1 MIVDIGIVAVKA
13 FLVLFMV
20 LNLAGILG
28 WIERK
33 GSALIQDRIGANR
46 ASVLGFAG
54 MGLVN
59 TLIADPLKFLTKE
72 DFVPPQGD
80 KFLHTLA
87 PCMALF
93 TALVT
98 FAVIPFGDVLVL
110 GERVINLQVANL
122 NIGILYVFAIGSLGV
137 YGIVIGAWASNNKFS
152 LLGGVRGSAQMI
164 SYEVA
169 MGLSVI
175 GILMVF
181 GTLELQEI
189 ARGQGTLIRD
199 MLPESARF
207 LKSTIGWLPAWGIF
221 LQPLAFLLF
230 FTAAVAETKRIPFD
244 LPEGESELVAG
255 YHVEYSG
262 GKFLMFFAGEFAEI
276 VTAAGLMTTLFFGGW
291 QVPYL
296 MRDGFHFPWG
306 ETVLLP
312 HLAVDRAAGGGVYPQ
327 SYLFLLAAN
336 FAALECAEISLR
348 SGDAAGLEN
357 APPARFIERDR
368 NRDRDYRPHNRP
380 FTRLMDASVILF
392 YVISVLLVLSSLMV
406 VFLRNV
412 VHCALAL
419 VAALFLIAVLFVMLH
434 APMVGVLQVLV
445 YAGAIMVL
453 FLFVIMFLNPTAP
466 EPRRK
471 LLVGIRFGGRAS
483 ARGEFGRFTV
493 QWRSARGS
501 GCGNRNIRQS

>member
-1 MIVDIGIVAVKA
+1 MIIEFGIIAIKA

-20 LNLAGILG
+20 LNLAGLLG

-46 ASVLGFAG
+46 ASVFGCAG

-59 TLIADPLKFLTKE
+59 TLLADPLKFLTKE
-72 DFVPPQGD
+72 DFIPPRGD

-93 TALVT
+93 PALVT
-98 FAVIPFGDVLVL
+98 FAVIPFGDVLVI

-122 NIGILYVFAIGSLGV
+122 NIGILYIFAMASLGV

-152 LLGGVRGSAQMI
+152 LLGGIRGSAQMI

-175 GILMVF
+175 GVLMVY

-189 ARGQGTLIRD
+189 ARAQGEL
-199 MLPESARF
+199 LW
-207 LKSTIGWLPAWGIF
+207 GWLPQWGIF

-230 FTAAVAETKRIPFD
+230 FTTAVAETKRIPFD
-244 LPEGESELVAG
+244 LPESESELVAG

-276 VTAAGLMTTLFFGGW
+276 VVAAALTTALFFGGW

-306 ETVLLP
+306 GTLSLP
-312 HLAVDRAAGGGVYPQ
+312 HL
-327 SYLFLLAAN
+327 
-336 FAALECAEISLR
+336 
-348 SGDAAGLEN
+348 
-357 APPARFIERDR
+357 
-368 NRDRDYRPHNRP
+368 
-380 FTRLMDASVILF
+380 T
-392 YVISVLLVLSSLMV
+392 V
-406 VFLRNV
+406 VFLQV
-412 VHCALAL
+412 CAFTLKVLFFCWLQILLRWSVPRFRYDQVMRLGWKMLLPLAL
-419 VAALFLIAVLFVMLH
+419 FNVMITAV
-434 APMVGVLQVLV
+434 
-445 YAGAIMVL
+445 
-453 FLFVIMFLNPTAP
+453 VIIYFQNHP
-466 EPRRK
+466 
-471 LLVGIRFGGRAS
+471 
-483 ARGEFGRFTV
+483 
-493 QWRSARGS
+493 
-501 GCGNRNIRQS
+501 

>member
-1 MIVDIGIVAVKA
+1 MIVDIAIIATKA

-20 LNLAGILG
+20 LNLAGVLG

-46 ASVLGFAG
+46 ASIFGFAG
-54 MGLVN
+54 LGLVN

-72 DFVPPQGD
+72 DFVPPSGD

-93 TALVT
+93 PALVT
-98 FAVIPFGDVLVL
+98 FAVIPFGDVLTV
-110 GERVINLQVANL
+110 GGREINLQVANL
-122 NIGILYVFAIGSLGV
+122 NIGILYVFAMGSLGV

-164 SYEVA
+164 SYEIA

-175 GILMVF
+175 GVLMVY
-181 GTLELQEI
+181 GTLELQDI
-189 ARGQGTLIRD
+189 ARDQGLLIRE
-199 MLPESARF
+199 MLPGWLSF
-207 LKSTIGWLPAWGIF
+207 LQPVIGWLPAWGIF

-296 MRDGFHFPWG
+296 VRDGFHFPWG
-306 ETVLLP
+306 TTLSIP
-312 HLAVDRAAGGGVYPQ
+312 HLAV
-327 SYLFLLAAN
+327 
-336 FAALECAEISLR
+336 
-348 SGDAAGLEN
+348 
-357 APPARFIERDR
+357 
-368 NRDRDYRPHNRP
+368 
-380 FTRLMDASVILF
+380 
-392 YVISVLLVLSSLMV
+392 
-406 VFLRNV
+406 VFLQVAAFTAKVIFFCWLQILLRWSV
-412 VHCALAL
+412 PRFRYDQVMRLGWKMLLPLAL
-419 VAALFLIAVLFVMLH
+419 FNVAITAVVIIA
-434 APMVGVLQVLV
+434 AQ
-445 YAGAIMVL
+445 
-453 FLFVIMFLNPTAP
+453 
-466 EPRRK
+466 
-471 LLVGIRFGGRAS
+471 
-483 ARGEFGRFTV
+483 
-493 QWRSARGS
+493 
-501 GCGNRNIRQS
+501 

>member
-1 MIVDIGIVAVKA
+1 MIVDIGIIALKA

-28 WIERK
+28 WVERK

-46 ASVLGFAG
+46 ASIFGFAG

-72 DFVPPQGD
+72 DFIPPAGD

-87 PCMALF
+87 PCMAF
-93 TALVT
+93 FPALVT
-98 FAVIPFGDVLVL
+98 FAVIPFGDVLVI
-110 GERVINLQVANL
+110 GQRVINLQVANI
-122 NIGILYVFAIGSLGV
+122 NVGILYIFAMASLGV

-175 GILMVF
+175 GILMVY
-181 GTLELQEI
+181 GTLELQQI
-189 ARGQGTLIRD
+189 ARAQGEL
-199 MLPESARF
+199 LW
-207 LKSTIGWLPAWGIF
+207 GWLPRWGVF

-230 FTAAVAETKRIPFD
+230 FVAAVAETKRIPFD

-276 VTAAGLMTTLFFGGW
+276 VTAAGLITTLFFGGW

-306 ETVLLP
+306 GVWLMQQWAVALLQVVAFTVKVIFFCWL
-312 HLAVDRAAGGGVYPQ
+312 Q
-327 SYLFLLAAN
+327 
-336 FAALECAEISLR
+336 ISLR
-348 SGDAAGLEN
+348 WTV
-357 APPARFIERDR
+357 PRFRYDQVM
-368 NRDRDYRPHNRP
+368 
-380 FTRLMDASVILF
+380 RLGWKMMLP
-392 YVISVLLVLSSLMV
+392 
-406 VFLRNV
+406 
-412 VHCALAL
+412 LAL
-419 VAALFLIAVLFVMLH
+419 LNVAITGIVIIAL
-434 APMVGVLQVLV
+434 
-445 YAGAIMVL
+445 
-453 FLFVIMFLNPTAP
+453 
-466 EPRRK
+466 R
-471 LLVGIRFGGRAS
+471 
-483 ARGEFGRFTV
+483 
-493 QWRSARGS
+493 
-501 GCGNRNIRQS
+501 